1 MMGDY
6 WIPVLAVAVI
16 VILNVALWSS
26 LSGKKT
32 TKNSDQ
38 WMKISRSIQKPFE
51 KEDTSLKELS
61 ERVNRLKQKSTNTIE
76 SDRND
81 QSNSKS

>member
-26 LSGKKT
+26 LNSKKT

-51 KEDTSLKELS
+51 KEDASLKELS

>member
-51 KEDTSLKELS
+51 KEDASLKELS

>member
-1 MMGDY
+1 MGDY
-6 WIPVLAVAVI
+6 WIPVLVVAVI

-32 TKNSDQ
+32 TKNSEQ
-38 WMKISRSIQKPFE
+38 WTKISRSIQKPFE
-51 KEDTSLKELS
+51 KEDNALQELS
-61 ERVNRLKQKSTNTIE
+61 ERVSLLKQKPNNVIE

-81 QSNSKS
+81 QSNPKS